1 MVQTLLAACFPS
13 HSLTVL
19 EEVTCYYTT
28 SRPQALTAN
37 DVRTCNCIVTLLSD
51 LRHYRNALTCLL
63 AMFLAVTVLLL
74 VHLSL
79 VTCAYVSAAAC
90 HRSEVEKDI
99 STAPVDSCG
108 PAATSV
114 PTDEESVSSVAVV
127 HRKHK
132 KIHRSAA
139 AAAAASTATLPESSV
154 AGETQVPMAPV
165 NPYRKPANP
174 YVAYRNIKMKV
185 N

>member
-1 MVQTLLAACFPS
+1 MS
-13 HSLTVL
+13 
-19 EEVTCYYTT
+19 
-28 SRPQALTAN
+28 
-37 DVRTCNCIVTLLSD
+37 
-51 LRHYRNALTCLL
+51 LL

-90 HRSEVEKDI
+90 HRSEVEKDM
-99 STAPVDSCG
+99 SAAPVDSCG

-154 AGETQVPMAPV
+154 ASETQVPMAPV

-185 N
+185 NYFILKFSNRFMCNLVNRCPQIISFTHYLITLTLPCG